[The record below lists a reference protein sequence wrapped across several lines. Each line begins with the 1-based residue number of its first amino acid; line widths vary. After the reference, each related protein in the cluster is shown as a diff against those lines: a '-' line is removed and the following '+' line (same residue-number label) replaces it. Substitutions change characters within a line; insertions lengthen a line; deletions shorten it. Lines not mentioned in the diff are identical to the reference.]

1 MHGEGSETGL
11 QHLDFVLIDMLIMQF
26 CFQLVFWIN
35 GNIGIIYA
43 NHSFRIQSVIFFS
56 AQMAL
61 CLTPTTYDHMITRS
75 CFSELT
81 HMLVSMI
88 EMWLLGRIFMIFI
101 QLPVSVSLL
110 LLVMVIYFDFD
121 FFARQGLKAL
131 HMKHGLPV
139 RKVVLVTTSDLAE
152 NALQRIQ
159 ESVSRYQYQPVCA
172 ILTDN
177 KTKKYFEWGVKILR
191 ASDPLLINKLDRE
204 WIDDAF
210 VLLGDNNT
218 YPKELMSSFLIMGI
232 TIHSSLSV
240 LDDFPFA
247 QIGMQELGSFKVLT
261 KSVKLVSTRSLFLK
275 RVIDILGGLAGC
287 LITLLLT
294 LVIGP
299 AIYIKSPGPIFFKQ
313 KRVGRNGKYFYMYK
327 FRSMYMDAEQ
337 RKTTLLEKNKIQGS
351 LMFKMDDD
359 PRIIGSEKKGKDGKP
374 KGIGNFIR
382 NTSLDEFP
390 QFFNVLKGDMSL
402 VGTRPPTLDE
412 WNQYA
417 PHHRI
422 RMSTKP
428 GITGLWQISG
438 RSNITDFE
446 EVIRLDRHYIEYWSI
461 WWDIKILL
469 KTVKVVLK
477 HEGAK

>member
-11 QHLDFVLIDMLIMQF
+11 QHLDFVLFDMLIMQF
-26 CFQLVFWIN
+26 CFQLLFWIT
-35 GNIGIIYA
+35 GNAGIIYA
-43 NHSFRIQSVIFFS
+43 NSSFRMQSIIFFS

-75 CFSELT
+75 CFSEFA
-81 HMLVSMI
+81 HMLVSMV
-88 EMWLLGRIFMIFI
+88 EMWLLGRVFMIFI
-101 QLPVSVSLL
+101 QLPVSLTMLL
-110 LLVMVIYFDFD
+110 KVIVIYFDLD
-121 FFARQGLKAL
+121 FFARQGLKSL
-131 HMKHGLPV
+131 HMKRGLPV
-139 RKVVLVTTSDLAE
+139 RKVVLITTSNLAE
-152 NALQRIQ
+152 KALQRIQ

-172 ILTDN
+172 VLMDE
-177 KTKKYFEWGVKILR
+177 KTKKYFEWGVKILYS
-191 ASDPLLINKLDRE
+191 SDPLLINKLDRE

-210 VLLGDNNT
+210 VLLDDST
-218 YPKELMSSFLIMGI
+218 AYPKELMSSFLVMGI

-247 QIGMQELGSFKVLT
+247 QTGMQELGSFKVLT

-275 RVIDILGGLAGC
+275 RAMDILGGLVGC
-287 LITLLLT
+287 LITILLA

-299 AIYIKSPGPIFFKQ
+299 AIYIKSPGPIFFRQ
-313 KRVGRNGKYFYMYK
+313 KRVGRNGKYFYIYK

-337 RKTTLLEKNKIQGS
+337 RKAALMEKNTVQGS

-412 WNQYA
+412 WSQYA

-461 WWDIKILL
+461 WWDVKILL
-469 KTVKVVLK
+469 KTVKVVLR